1 MNEADARGMFEKIKA
16 LILKPKEVW
25 PSIAAEEATPGDLMV
40 RYAVPL
46 AAIGPVASFLHGQL
60 FGYGAF
66 GFSYKPG
73 LMGGLSTAVVSYVMG
88 LVGAIVLALIAEFL
102 APKFGGEA
110 NRRNAFK
117 LVVYGSTAGWISG
130 IFGLIPGLGF
140 LGLLGL
146 YSIYLFYTGATPVMK
161 VPEDKA
167 VGYTVVSIIAAAL
180 LYIVV
185 GGISSA
191 AVGLFGGGAA
201 MMSGSDDGAA
211 EITLPGGG
219 KIDTGKIEAATKQIE
234 DAANGKKV
242 AVAPAEL
249 QSLLPAA
256 VGSFQ
261 RTAVESTALGGMGS
275 QAEGTYTA
283 GDKSFRLKV
292 SDLGGVGAIAGIG
305 AAMGV
310 EQSREDANGYERTST
325 VDGQMQTEAW
335 DISGS
340 SGKFGRMVATRFMVE
355 AEGNANSIDDL
366 KAAVAAINADR
377 LAGMAK

>member
-1 MNEADARGMFEKIKA
+1 MNDTDARGMFEKIKA

-25 PSIAAEEATPGDLMV
+25 PSIATEDATPGDLMV

-46 AAIGPVASFLHGQL
+46 AAIGPVASFIHGQL

-73 LMGGLSTAVVSYVMG
+73 LMGGLSTAVISYVMG
-88 LVGAIVLALIAEFL
+88 LVGVIVFALIAEFL

-117 LVVYGSTAGWISG
+117 LVVFGSTAGWIAG

-167 VGYTVVSIIAAAL
+167 VGFTVVSIIAAAV

-185 GGISSA
+185 GALSSA
-191 AVGLFGGGAA
+191 VVGMFGGAA
-201 MMSGSDDGAA
+201 MMASSDEGG
-211 EITLPGGG
+211 EVTLPGGG
-219 KIDTGKIEAATKQIE
+219 TLDTSKIEAATKQIE

-242 AVAPAEL
+242 AVAPTEL
-249 QSLLPAA
+249 QSLLPAS
-256 VGSFQ
+256 VGAYQ
-261 RTAVESTALGGMGS
+261 RTAIESTALGGMGS
-275 QAEGTYTA
+275 QAEATYTA
-283 GDKSFRLKV
+283 GDKSFKLKV

-310 EQSREDANGYERTST
+310 EQSREDANGYERTTS
-325 VDGQMQTEAW
+325 VDGQMQTESW
-335 DISGS
+335 NISDT

-355 AEGNANSIDDL
+355 AEGQANSIDEL
-366 KAAVAAINADR
+366 KAAVATINADR
-377 LAGMAK
+377 LEGMGK